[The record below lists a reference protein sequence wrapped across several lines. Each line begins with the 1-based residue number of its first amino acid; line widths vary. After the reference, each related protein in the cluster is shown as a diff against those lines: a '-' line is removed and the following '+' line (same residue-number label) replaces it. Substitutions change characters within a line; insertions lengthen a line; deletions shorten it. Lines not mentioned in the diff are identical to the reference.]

1 MIPPAVEAPTEA
13 PEAAG
18 PDLTERSVETGRGI
32 TPGRLTAFGA
42 LAVLALLPVPFG
54 SFGYFVAA
62 YAVVYAIIGLSIV
75 VVTGYGGL
83 ISLMPYSFAGIGTMA
98 TGLAMAS
105 WGWPFWLAVPV
116 AGLATIPVALLV
128 GVASVRLK
136 GLYLAIATL
145 TGASV
150 LGETFFR
157 WDDATGGSAGWL
169 ITRPR
174 LGPIDFSSDLSFY
187 VLCLLSVLAL
197 VFMVEGLRTSRL
209 GRAMV
214 AVRDNEI
221 EAQALGINVYK
232 TKIVTLLL
240 GGMLAGVGG
249 AFLAALLVNVT
260 PTPFRSPFTEITSFL
275 LVSTVAI
282 GGMGRALGA
291 FIGAIVL
298 VVQQQVFG
306 GAEFFFAFV
315 TMYTALV
322 LILLLR
328 FRPGGLIEIGQ
339 RQIEMIKRRPLF
351 GIVVAAG
358 ILAVNVGLAYL
369 FVRLS

>member
-1 MIPPAVEAPTEA
+1 V
-13 PEAAG
+13 
-18 PDLTERSVETGRGI
+18 
-32 TPGRLTAFGA
+32 TPGRLVALGA
-42 LAVLALLPVPFG
+42 LALLALFPVPFG
-54 SFGYFVAA
+54 NFGYFVGA
-62 YAVVYAIIGLSIV
+62 YAVVYAMIGLSIV
-75 VVTGYGGL
+75 VVTGYAGL
-83 ISLMPYSFAGIGTMA
+83 ISLMPYALAGVGAMA

-105 WGWPFWLAVPV
+105 WGWPFWLAVP
-116 AGLATIPVALLV
+116 LAALSTIPIALLV
-128 GVASVRLK
+128 GVASVRLQ

-157 WDDATGGSAGWL
+157 WDDVTGGSAGW
-169 ITRPR
+169 IVTRPTV
-174 LGPIDFSSDLSFY
+174 GPVDFASDLSFY
-187 VLCLLSVLAL
+187 VLCLLSVLVL
-197 VFMVEGLRTSRL
+197 LFMVEGLRTSRL

-249 AFLAALLVNVT
+249 AFLAALLVNAT

-282 GGMGRALGA
+282 GGIGRAVGA

-306 GAEFFFAFV
+306 GAEFFYAFV

-328 FRPGGLIEIGQ
+328 FRPGGLIQIGQ
-339 RQIEMIKRRPLF
+339 RQIELIKKRPVF
-351 GIVVAAG
+351 GSLVALG
-358 ILAVNVGLAYL
+358 VLGVNVGLAYL